1 MDTTSKST
9 QFKAGFFVLLGIIS
23 IGALVLE
30 FGRFGDNIKKFY
42 TITVEYRNASG
53 LLKGA
58 DVLLAGA
65 RIGFIADAPQVLPNM
80 QGVSVQLNIDQ
91 KVEVPQGSVFS
102 IGSSGLLGDRF
113 VTVTMGENAENQ
125 KPIPPGSTITN
136 GVSESSI
143 AELQRQLHDEILP
156 KLNNALDNIDSVSG
170 TLKNQVF
177 NEEGVK
183 NLQATLANFKTT
195 SATLASSSEQIKG
208 VTDQANLLLKKGNA
222 AMDSVNGEIKAVAD
236 HANLFLA
243 KGTTA
248 FDSINGAAGDLKAF
262 VANLRQH
269 GIIFYRDTSSADG
282 PLKKRN

>member
-1 MDTTSKST
+1 MDTTNKVT
-9 QFKAGFFVLLGIIS
+9 QFKAGFFVLLGLIS
-23 IGALVLE
+23 IGILVLV

-80 QGVSVQLNIDQ
+80 RGVAVKLNIDE
-91 KVEVPQGSVFS
+91 KIEVPQGSIFS

-113 VTVTMGENAENQ
+113 VTVTMGPDALDQ
-125 KPIPPGSTITN
+125 KAIAQGAVITN

-156 KLNNALDNIDSVSG
+156 KLNNALAHFNDVSMPKLDSTLTDINGVSND
-170 TLKNQVF
+170 LRNKVF

-195 SATLASSSEQIKG
+195 SEALAASSGEIKG
-208 VTDQANLLLKKGNA
+208 VTDQANLFLKKGTT
-222 AMDSVNGEIKAVAD
+222 AMDSVNSATVD
-236 HANLFLA
+236 M
-243 KGTTA
+243 KGFIT
-248 FDSINGAAGDLKAF
+248 
-262 VANLRQH
+262 NLRQH
-269 GIIFYRDTSSADG
+269 GIIFYRDTASQDQVG
-282 PLKKRN
+282 PLKKKP